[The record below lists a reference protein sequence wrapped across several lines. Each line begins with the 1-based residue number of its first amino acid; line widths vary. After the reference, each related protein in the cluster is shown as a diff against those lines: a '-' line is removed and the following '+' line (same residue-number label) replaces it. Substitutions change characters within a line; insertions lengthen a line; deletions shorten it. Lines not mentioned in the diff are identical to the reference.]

1 MILDTNTNLVNKG
14 EKRMAKSK
22 KKKADRTREAVKNH
36 KGQTKVVEYI
46 SCLWELHKLQKVLL
60 TQLSKEVR

>member
-1 MILDTNTNLVNKG
+1 MILNTNMNLVNKG

-22 KKKADRTREAVKNH
+22 KKKADRTRETAKSR
-36 KGQTKVVEYI
+36 KGQTKAAEYV